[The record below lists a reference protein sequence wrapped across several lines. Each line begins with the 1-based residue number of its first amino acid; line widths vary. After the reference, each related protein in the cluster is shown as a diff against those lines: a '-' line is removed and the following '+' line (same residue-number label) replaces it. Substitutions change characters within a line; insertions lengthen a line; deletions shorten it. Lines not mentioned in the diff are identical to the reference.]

1 MAMNMPLIETTGGS
15 GNLSGSAIMNGEG
28 YFSEGSATVGT
39 SRNNYTE
46 DDLGVL
52 LHYDFNT
59 PHPYRINDTHGNSD
73 AFYINAQSQLGQGA
87 SFVEDVTLSST
98 VLEFPGDGY
107 LELPKWLLDQRSY
120 TLDFLFNWQGENTQ
134 SLFDAKTDNQEHLTI
149 ELVATDN
156 GQFEISLRVQDRDG
170 QLTTKLLQ
178 HAMLK
183 TSAWLKLS
191 LIYNDENKTLTLK
204 TTPQVGGDSAQ
215 VVTTLHYGTREFQYT
230 TLRILLGSDLNSGQ
244 NFTGRIDELK
254 LVR

>member
-1 MAMNMPLIETTGGS
+1 
-15 GNLSGSAIMNGEG
+15 MNGEG
-28 YFSEGSATVGT
+28 YFSEGSATKGT

-59 PHPYRINDTHGNSD
+59 PHPYRISDTHGNSD
-73 AFYINAQSQLGQGA
+73 GFYIHAQTQLGKGA

-98 VLEFPGDGY
+98 VLALSGDGY
-107 LELPKWLLDQRSY
+107 LELPKWLLDQRNY

-134 SLFDAKTDNQEHLTI
+134 TLFNAQSGNQEKLTLELIPI
-149 ELVATDN
+149 EN
-156 GQFEISLRVQDRDG
+156 GQFEISLKVQDREG

-183 TSAWLKLS
+183 NSEWLKLS
-191 LIYNDENKTLTLK
+191 LVYNDENKTLTLK
-204 TTPQVGGDSAQ
+204 TTPQVGGDSAH
-215 VVTTLHYGTREFQYT
+215 VVATLHYGTREFQYT

-244 NFTGRIDELK
+244 NFTGQIDELK